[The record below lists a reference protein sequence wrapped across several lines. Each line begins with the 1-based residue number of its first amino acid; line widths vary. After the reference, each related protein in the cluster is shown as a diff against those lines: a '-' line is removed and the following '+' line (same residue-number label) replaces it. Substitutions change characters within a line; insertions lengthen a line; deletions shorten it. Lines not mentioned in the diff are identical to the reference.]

1 MYEGLSS
8 KQVQERFEKHLNN
21 EKVKKLT
28 KSNAQIIRQN
38 VFTYFNFINLI
49 LFILVLLTGKIK
61 NGLFLGTVIFNA
73 CIGIYQ
79 QMKSKK
85 LLDRLSFLAEDTIKA
100 KRDGK
105 WVSISLEEIVVD
117 DLIEIVSGM
126 QFPVDGIVLD
136 GNGEADE
143 SSISGESQLVEKQVN
158 DLIYAGTNLTS
169 GKVLVKVEHVS
180 KQCMIYRMI
189 EDASKESPA
198 SSYLHQDLEKMIK
211 IISICII
218 PAGVLLFLTQYMFMH
233 LTMQDALLKTIAA
246 LVGMIPE
253 GLVVLTTIA
262 LAVSTIRESKNHVLI
277 QDLFSIEALAR
288 VNTACFDKTGTL
300 TTGNMNVVHVEYLG
314 NDKNEVNTLLG
325 SYLQNEEAFNQT
337 SQALLKYFDVNHTY
351 ALGETLPF
359 SSKRKYAAKVLKG
372 KGTLYVGAYSY
383 LCEEADASL
392 QEKIDFYTQQGKRVL
407 AVGFRQ
413 EETINSSDA
422 MSIIA
427 LVVIQDEMRKN
438 AKEII
443 AYFKKQNIQVCM
455 ISGDDPKTVASLA
468 KMAGVDNSEH
478 YVDVSRSYESMDALA
493 SNYTIFGRVRP
504 EEKKQLVCAMQKQG
518 KIVLMSGDGVND
530 VPALKVADV
539 SISIKDASSAAKNT
553 ANIILMDNDFSKI
566 PSIVNEGRRVINNI
580 SRASSMY
587 LVKTVFSFLLTLYVI
602 CTRNAYPFL
611 PIHLTL
617 ISAIGVG
624 IPTFILQ
631 MEPSFERI
639 QGKFLRNAFLKALPS
654 SLTVFLAAFLC
665 MHFKRMYSISELRF
679 YGIFV
684 FLSGYVYLWTLLKV
698 YQPFTKRRLL
708 VIGCMS
714 ILLGVSLVC
723 FESVINVSIQ
733 WKDAWL
739 FFTGII
745 VEPVVIY
752 VLTKGVNLYDQ
763 KTAE

>member
-1 MYEGLSS
+1 
-8 KQVQERFEKHLNN
+8 
-21 EKVKKLT
+21 
-28 KSNAQIIRQN
+28 
-38 VFTYFNFINLI
+38 
-49 LFILVLLTGKIK
+49 
-61 NGLFLGTVIFNA
+61 
-73 CIGIYQ
+73 
-79 QMKSKK
+79 
-85 LLDRLSFLAEDTIKA
+85 
-100 KRDGK
+100 
-105 WVSISLEEIVVD
+105 
-117 DLIEIVSGM
+117 
-126 QFPVDGIVLD
+126 
-136 GNGEADE
+136 
-143 SSISGESQLVEKQVN
+143 
-158 DLIYAGTNLTS
+158 
-169 GKVLVKVEHVS
+169 
-180 KQCMIYRMI
+180 
-189 EDASKESPA
+189 
-198 SSYLHQDLEKMIK
+198 
-211 IISICII
+211 
-218 PAGVLLFLTQYMFMH
+218 
-233 LTMQDALLKTIAA
+233 
-246 LVGMIPE
+246 
-253 GLVVLTTIA
+253 
-262 LAVSTIRESKNHVLI
+262 
-277 QDLFSIEALAR
+277 
-288 VNTACFDKTGTL
+288 
-300 TTGNMNVVHVEYLG
+300 
-314 NDKNEVNTLLG
+314 
-325 SYLQNEEAFNQT
+325 
-337 SQALLKYFDVNHTY
+337 
-351 ALGETLPF
+351 
-359 SSKRKYAAKVLKG
+359 
-372 KGTLYVGAYSY
+372 
-383 LCEEADASL
+383 
-392 QEKIDFYTQQGKRVL
+392 
-407 AVGFRQ
+407 
-413 EETINSSDA
+413 

-427 LVVIQDEMRKN
+427 LIVIQDEMRKN

-654 SLTVFLAAFLC
+654 SLTVFLTAFLC

-714 ILLGVSLVC
+714 ILLGVCLVC
-723 FESVINVSIQ
+723 FESIINVSIQ

>member
-28 KSNAQIIRQN
+28 KSNVQIIRQN

-85 LLDRLSFLAEDTIKA
+85 LLDRLSFLAEDTIKV

-105 WVSISLEEIVVD
+105 WISISLEEIVVD

-158 DLIYAGTNLTS
+158 DFIYAGTNLTS

-198 SSYLHQDLEKMIK
+198 SSCLHQDLEKMIK

-218 PAGVLLFLTQYMFMH
+218 PAGALLFLTQYMFMH

-288 VNTACFDKTGTL
+288 VNTVCFDKTGTL

-337 SQALLKYFDVNHTY
+337 SQALLEYFKVNHAY

-372 KGTLYVGAYSY
+372 KGTRYVGAYSY
-383 LCEEADASL
+383 LCEEVDASL

-413 EETINSSDA
+413 EETIDSSDA

-468 KMAGVDNSEH
+468 KLAGVEGSEH

-745 VEPVVIY
+745 VEPIVIY

>member
-49 LFILVLLTGKIK
+49 LFFLVLLTGKIK

-85 LLDRLSFLAEDTIKA
+85 LLDRLSFLAEDTVKV

-105 WVSISLEEIVVD
+105 WISISLEEIVVD

-136 GNGEADE
+136 GNGETDE

-158 DLIYAGTNLTS
+158 DFIYAGTNLTS

-198 SSYLHQDLEKMIK
+198 SSCLHQDLEKMIK

-288 VNTACFDKTGTL
+288 VNTVCFDKTGTL

-337 SQALLKYFDVNHTY
+337 SQSLLKYFDVNHTY

-392 QEKIDFYTQQGKRVL
+392 QAKIDFYTQQGKRVL

-413 EETINSSDA
+413 EETIDSNDA

-539 SISIKDASSAAKNT
+539 SISVKDASSAAKNT

-665 MHFKRMYSISELRF
+665 MHVKRMYSISELRF

-714 ILLGVSLVC
+714 ILLGVCLVC
-723 FESVINVSIQ
+723 FESIINVSIQ

>member
-1 MYEGLSS
+1 MCEGLSS

-49 LFILVLLTGKIK
+49 LFFLVLLTGKIK

-85 LLDRLSFLAEDTIKA
+85 LLDRLSFLAEDTIKV

-158 DLIYAGTNLTS
+158 DFIYAGTNLTS

-198 SSYLHQDLEKMIK
+198 SSCLHQDLEKMIK

-218 PAGVLLFLTQYMFMH
+218 PAGALLFLTQYMFMH

-288 VNTACFDKTGTL
+288 VNTVCFDKTGTL
-300 TTGNMNVVHVEYLG
+300 TTGNMNVDTVEYLG

-337 SQALLKYFDVNHTY
+337 SQAWLKYFDVNHAY
-351 ALGETLPF
+351 ALGESLPF

-392 QEKIDFYTQQGKRVL
+392 QAKIDFYTQQGKRVL
-407 AVGFRQ
+407 AVGFHQ
-413 EETINSSDA
+413 EEAIDSSDA

-665 MHFKRMYSISELRF
+665 MHVKRMYSISELRF

-714 ILLGVSLVC
+714 ILLGISLVC

-745 VEPVVIY
+745 VEPIVIY

>member
-714 ILLGVSLVC
+714 ILLGVSLVY

>member
-79 QMKSKK
+79 QLKSKK
-85 LLDRLSFLAEDTIKA
+85 LLDRLSFLAEDTVKV

-105 WVSISLEEIVVD
+105 WISISLEEIVVD

-136 GNGEADE
+136 GNGETDE

-158 DLIYAGTNLTS
+158 DFIYAGTNLTS

-180 KQCMIYRMI
+180 KQCIIYRMI

-198 SSYLHQDLEKMIK
+198 SSCLHQDLEKMIK

-218 PAGVLLFLTQYMFMH
+218 PAGALLFLTQYMFMH

-288 VNTACFDKTGTL
+288 VNTVCFDKTGTL
-300 TTGNMNVVHVEYLG
+300 TTGNMNVDTVEYLG

-337 SQALLKYFDVNHTY
+337 SQALLKYFDVNHAY
-351 ALGETLPF
+351 ALGESLPF

-383 LCEEADASL
+383 LCEEADTSL
-392 QEKIDFYTQQGKRVL
+392 QAKIDFYTQQGKRVL

-413 EETINSSDA
+413 EETIDSSDA

-714 ILLGVSLVC
+714 ILLGICLVC
-723 FESVINVSIQ
+723 FESIINVSIQ

>member
-21 EKVKKLT
+21 EKEKKLT
-28 KSNAQIIRQN
+28 KSNEQIIRQN

-79 QMKSKK
+79 QLKSKK
-85 LLDRLSFLAEDTIKA
+85 LLDRLSFLAEDTVKV

-105 WVSISLEEIVVD
+105 WISISLEEIVVD

-136 GNGEADE
+136 GSGEVDE

-158 DLIYAGTNLTS
+158 DFVYAGTNLTS
-169 GKVLVKVEHVS
+169 GKVCVKVEHVS
-180 KQCMIYRMI
+180 KQCMIYRII

-218 PAGVLLFLTQYMFMH
+218 PAGILLFLTQFMLMH

-262 LAVSTIRESKNHVLI
+262 LAVSTIRASKNHVLV

-288 VNTACFDKTGTL
+288 VNTVCFDKTGTL
-300 TTGNMNVVHVEYLG
+300 TTGNMNVVNVEYLG
-314 NDKNEVNTLLG
+314 NDKNIVNTLLG
-325 SYLQNEEAFNQT
+325 SYLQNEETSNQT
-337 SQALLKYFDVNHTY
+337 SQALLKYFDVNHAY

-359 SSKRKYAAKVLKG
+359 SSRRKYAAKVLKG

-383 LCEEADASL
+383 LCKEVNASL
-392 QEKIDFYTQQGKRVL
+392 QAKIDFYTQQGKRVF
-407 AVGFRQ
+407 AVGFSQ
-413 EETINSSDA
+413 KEMIDSMNA

-427 LVVIQDEMRKN
+427 LIVIQDEMRQN

-443 AYFKKQNIQVCM
+443 AYFKKQKIQVCM

-468 KMAGVDNSEH
+468 KLAGIEGSEQ
-478 YVDVSRSYESMDALA
+478 YVDVSQCDESMDVLA

-714 ILLGVSLVC
+714 ILLGISLVC
-723 FESVINVSIQ
+723 FASVINVSIQ
-733 WKDAWL
+733 WRDAWL

-752 VLTKGVNLYDQ
+752 ALTKGVNLYDQ
-763 KTAE
+763 RTAE

>member
-28 KSNAQIIRQN
+28 ISNAQIIRQN

-85 LLDRLSFLAEDTIKA
+85 LLDRLSFLAEDTIKV

-105 WVSISLEEIVVD
+105 WISISLEEIVVD

-158 DLIYAGTNLTS
+158 DFIYAGTNLTS

-198 SSYLHQDLEKMIK
+198 SSCLHQDLEKMIK

-218 PAGVLLFLTQYMFMH
+218 PAGALLFLTQYMSMH

-288 VNTACFDKTGTL
+288 VNTVCFDKTGTL
-300 TTGNMNVVHVEYLG
+300 TTGNMNVDTVEYLG

-337 SQALLKYFDVNHTY
+337 SQALLKYFDVNHAY

-392 QEKIDFYTQQGKRVL
+392 QAKIDFYTQQGKRVL
-407 AVGFRQ
+407 AVGFHQ
-413 EETINSSDA
+413 EEAIDSSDA

-443 AYFKKQNIQVCM
+443 VYFKKQNIQVCM

-493 SNYTIFGRVRP
+493 SHYTIFGRVRP

-665 MHFKRMYSISELRF
+665 MHVKRVYSISELRF

-714 ILLGVSLVC
+714 ILLGVCLVC

>member
-8 KQVQERFEKHLNN
+8 KQVQERFEKYLNN

-28 KSNAQIIRQN
+28 KSNAHIIRQN

-79 QMKSKK
+79 QLKSKK
-85 LLDRLSFLAEDTIKA
+85 LIDRLSFLAEDTVKV

-105 WVSISLEEIVVD
+105 WISISLEEIVVD

-136 GNGEADE
+136 GNGETDE

-158 DLIYAGTNLTS
+158 DFIYAGTNLTS

-288 VNTACFDKTGTL
+288 VNTVCFDKTGTL

-337 SQALLKYFDVNHTY
+337 SQALLEYFDVNHAY

-383 LCEEADASL
+383 LCKEMDASL

-407 AVGFRQ
+407 AVGFHQ
-413 EETINSSDA
+413 EEAIDSSDA

-714 ILLGVSLVC
+714 ILLGISLVC

>member
-8 KQVQERFEKHLNN
+8 KQVQEQFEKHLNN

-85 LLDRLSFLAEDTIKA
+85 LLDRLSFLVEDTIKV

-105 WVSISLEEIVVD
+105 WVSISLEEIVVG

-158 DLIYAGTNLTS
+158 DFIYAGTNLTS

-180 KQCMIYRMI
+180 KQCIIYRMI
-189 EDASKESPA
+189 EDASKESLA

-218 PAGVLLFLTQYMFMH
+218 PAGVLLFLTQYMSMH

-288 VNTACFDKTGTL
+288 VNTVCFDKTGTL

-337 SQALLKYFDVNHTY
+337 SQALLEYFDVNHAY

-383 LCEEADASL
+383 LCKEMDASL

-407 AVGFRQ
+407 AVGFHQ
-413 EETINSSDA
+413 EETIDSSDA

-714 ILLGVSLVC
+714 ILLGVCLVC
-723 FESVINVSIQ
+723 FESIINVSIQ

>member
-79 QMKSKK
+79 QLKSKK
-85 LLDRLSFLAEDTIKA
+85 LLDRLSFLAEDTVKV

-105 WVSISLEEIVVD
+105 WISISLEEIVVD

-136 GNGEADE
+136 GNGETDE
-143 SSISGESQLVEKQVN
+143 SSISGETQLVEKQVN
-158 DLIYAGTNLTS
+158 DFIYAGTNLTS

-180 KQCMIYRMI
+180 KQCIIYRMI

-198 SSYLHQDLEKMIK
+198 SSCLHQDLEKMIK

-218 PAGVLLFLTQYMFMH
+218 PAGALLFLTQYMFMH

-288 VNTACFDKTGTL
+288 VNTVCFDKTGTL

-337 SQALLKYFDVNHTY
+337 SQALLKYFDVNHAY

-383 LCEEADASL
+383 LCKEMDASL

-407 AVGFRQ
+407 AVGFHQ
-413 EETINSSDA
+413 EEAIESSDA

-438 AKEII
+438 AKKII

-478 YVDVSRSYESMDALA
+478 YVDVSRSYESMDALV

-665 MHFKRMYSISELRF
+665 MHFKRVYSISELRF

-714 ILLGVSLVC
+714 ILLGICLVC
-723 FESVINVSIQ
+723 FESIINVSIQ

>member
-85 LLDRLSFLAEDTIKA
+85 LLDRLSFLAEDTIKV

-158 DLIYAGTNLTS
+158 DFIYAGTNLTS

-180 KQCMIYRMI
+180 KQCIIYRMI
-189 EDASKESPA
+189 EDASKESLA

-218 PAGVLLFLTQYMFMH
+218 PAGVLLFLTQYMSMH

-288 VNTACFDKTGTL
+288 VNTVCFDKTGTL

-314 NDKNEVNTLLG
+314 NDKNEINTLLG
-325 SYLQNEEAFNQT
+325 SYLQNEDAFNQT
-337 SQALLKYFDVNHTY
+337 SQALLEYFEVNHAY

-383 LCEEADASL
+383 LCKEMDASL

-413 EETINSSDA
+413 EETIDSSDA

-468 KMAGVDNSEH
+468 KLVGVEGSER
-478 YVDVSRSYESMDALA
+478 YVDVSRSYESMDVLA

-602 CTRNAYPFL
+602 CTRNTYPFL

-639 QGKFLRNAFLKALPS
+639 QGKFLKNAFLKALPS

-714 ILLGVSLVC
+714 ILLGICLVC
-723 FESVINVSIQ
+723 FESIINVSIQ

-739 FFTGII
+739 FFAGII

>member
-1 MYEGLSS
+1 MTDTFS
-8 KQVQERFEKHLNN
+8 
-21 EKVKKLT
+21 
-28 KSNAQIIRQN
+28 
-38 VFTYFNFINLI
+38 
-49 LFILVLLTGKIK
+49 
-61 NGLFLGTVIFNA
+61 TV
-73 CIGIYQ
+73 
-79 QMKSKK
+79 S
-85 LLDRLSFLAEDTIKA
+85 
-100 KRDGK
+100 
-105 WVSISLEEIVVD
+105 
-117 DLIEIVSGM
+117 
-126 QFPVDGIVLD
+126 
-136 GNGEADE
+136 
-143 SSISGESQLVEKQVN
+143 
-158 DLIYAGTNLTS
+158 
-169 GKVLVKVEHVS
+169 
-180 KQCMIYRMI
+180 
-189 EDASKESPA
+189 
-198 SSYLHQDLEKMIK
+198 
-211 IISICII
+211 
-218 PAGVLLFLTQYMFMH
+218 
-233 LTMQDALLKTIAA
+233 
-246 LVGMIPE
+246 
-253 GLVVLTTIA
+253 
-262 LAVSTIRESKNHVLI
+262 
-277 QDLFSIEALAR
+277 
-288 VNTACFDKTGTL
+288 
-300 TTGNMNVVHVEYLG
+300 
-314 NDKNEVNTLLG
+314 
-325 SYLQNEEAFNQT
+325 
-337 SQALLKYFDVNHTY
+337 
-351 ALGETLPF
+351 
-359 SSKRKYAAKVLKG
+359 
-372 KGTLYVGAYSY
+372 
-383 LCEEADASL
+383 
-392 QEKIDFYTQQGKRVL
+392 L
-407 AVGFRQ
+407 AVGFYQ
-413 EETINSSDA
+413 EETIDSSDA

-654 SLTVFLAAFLC
+654 SLAVFLAAFLC

-714 ILLGVSLVC
+714 ILLGVCLVC
-723 FESVINVSIQ
+723 FESIINVSIQ

>member
-1 MYEGLSS
+1 M
-8 KQVQERFEKHLNN
+8 
-21 EKVKKLT
+21 
-28 KSNAQIIRQN
+28 
-38 VFTYFNFINLI
+38 
-49 LFILVLLTGKIK
+49 FILVLLTGKIK

-79 QMKSKK
+79 QLKSKK
-85 LLDRLSFLAEDTIKA
+85 LLDRLSFLAEDTVKV

-105 WVSISLEEIVVD
+105 WISISLEEIVVD

-143 SSISGESQLVEKQVN
+143 SSISGESQLVEKQAN
-158 DLIYAGTNLTS
+158 DFIYAGTNLTS

-180 KQCMIYRMI
+180 KQCIIYRMI

-288 VNTACFDKTGTL
+288 VNTVCFDKTGTL
-300 TTGNMNVVHVEYLG
+300 TTGNMSVVHVEYLG

-337 SQALLKYFDVNHTY
+337 SQALMEYFEVNHAY

-392 QEKIDFYTQQGKRVL
+392 QAKIDFYTQQGKRVL
-407 AVGFRQ
+407 AVGFHQ
-413 EETINSSDA
+413 EEAIDSSDA

-714 ILLGVSLVC
+714 ILLGICLVC
-723 FESVINVSIQ
+723 FESIINVSIQ

>member
-85 LLDRLSFLAEDTIKA
+85 LLDRLSFLVEDTIKV

-158 DLIYAGTNLTS
+158 DFIYAGTNLTS

-180 KQCMIYRMI
+180 KQCIIYRMI

-288 VNTACFDKTGTL
+288 VNTVCFDKTGTL
-300 TTGNMNVVHVEYLG
+300 TTGNMNVDTVEYLG
-314 NDKNEVNTLLG
+314 NDKNEINTLLG
-325 SYLQNEEAFNQT
+325 SYLQNEDAFNQT
-337 SQALLKYFDVNHTY
+337 SQALLEYFDVNHAY

-392 QEKIDFYTQQGKRVL
+392 QAKIDFYTQQGKRVL
-407 AVGFRQ
+407 AVGFYQ
-413 EETINSSDA
+413 EETIDSSDA

-553 ANIILMDNDFSKI
+553 SNIILMDNDFSKI

-665 MHFKRMYSISELRF
+665 MHVKRMYSISELRF

-714 ILLGVSLVC
+714 ILLGVCLVC
-723 FESVINVSIQ
+723 FESIINVSIQ

>member
-8 KQVQERFEKHLNN
+8 KQVQEQFEKHLNN

-85 LLDRLSFLAEDTIKA
+85 LLDRLSFLAEDTIKV

-158 DLIYAGTNLTS
+158 DFIYAGTNLTS

-180 KQCMIYRMI
+180 KQCIIYRMI

-211 IISICII
+211 TISICII

-288 VNTACFDKTGTL
+288 VNTVCFDKTGTL

-337 SQALLKYFDVNHTY
+337 SQALLEYFDVNHAY

-392 QEKIDFYTQQGKRVL
+392 QAKIDFYTQQGKRVL
-407 AVGFRQ
+407 AVGFYQ
-413 EETINSSDA
+413 EETIDSSDA

-455 ISGDDPKTVASLA
+455 ISGDDPKTVAFLA

-714 ILLGVSLVC
+714 ILLGVCLVC

>member
-49 LFILVLLTGKIK
+49 LFFLVLLTGKIK

-85 LLDRLSFLAEDTIKA
+85 LLDRLSFLVEDTIKV
-100 KRDGK
+100 KRDGE

-158 DLIYAGTNLTS
+158 DFIYAGTNLTS

-198 SSYLHQDLEKMIK
+198 SSCLHQDLEKMIK

-288 VNTACFDKTGTL
+288 VNTVCFDKTGTL

-337 SQALLKYFDVNHTY
+337 SQALLKYFDVNHAY
-351 ALGETLPF
+351 ALGESLPF

-383 LCEEADASL
+383 LCEEADTSL

-427 LVVIQDEMRKN
+427 LIVIQDEMRKN

-468 KMAGVDNSEH
+468 KLAGVEGSER

-504 EEKKQLVCAMQKQG
+504 EEKNQLVCAMQKQG

-714 ILLGVSLVC
+714 ILLGISLVC
-723 FESVINVSIQ
+723 FESIINVSIQ

-745 VEPVVIY
+745 VEPIVIY
-752 VLTKGVNLYDQ
+752 VLTKGANLYDQ

>member
-28 KSNAQIIRQN
+28 KSNVQIIRQN

-79 QMKSKK
+79 QTKSKK
-85 LLDRLSFLAEDTIKA
+85 LLDRLSFLVEDTIKV

-105 WVSISLEEIVVD
+105 WISISLEEIVVD

-158 DLIYAGTNLTS
+158 DFIYAGTNLTS

-180 KQCMIYRMI
+180 KQCIIYRMI

-198 SSYLHQDLEKMIK
+198 SSCLHQDLEKMIK

-288 VNTACFDKTGTL
+288 VNTVCFDKTGTL

-337 SQALLKYFDVNHTY
+337 SQALLEYFDVNHAY

-392 QEKIDFYTQQGKRVL
+392 QAKIDFYTQQGKRVL
-407 AVGFRQ
+407 AVGFYQ
-413 EETINSSDA
+413 EETIDSSDA

-493 SNYTIFGRVRP
+493 ANYTIFGRVRP

-714 ILLGVSLVC
+714 ILLGACLVC
-723 FESVINVSIQ
+723 FESIINVSIQ

>member
-28 KSNAQIIRQN
+28 ISNAQIIRQN

-158 DLIYAGTNLTS
+158 DFIYAGTNLTS

-180 KQCMIYRMI
+180 KQCIIYRMI

-288 VNTACFDKTGTL
+288 VNTVCFDKTGTL

-337 SQALLKYFDVNHTY
+337 SQALLEYFDVNHTY
-351 ALGETLPF
+351 ALGESLPF

-392 QEKIDFYTQQGKRVL
+392 QAKIDFYTQQGKRVL

-413 EETINSSDA
+413 EETINSNDA

-553 ANIILMDNDFSKI
+553 VNIILMDNDFSKI

-714 ILLGVSLVC
+714 ILLGVCLEC
-723 FESVINVSIQ
+723 FESIINVSIQ

>member
-85 LLDRLSFLAEDTIKA
+85 LLDRLSFLAEDTVKV

-117 DLIEIVSGM
+117 DLIEIVSGI

-136 GNGEADE
+136 GNGETDE

-198 SSYLHQDLEKMIK
+198 SSCLHQDLEKMIK

-218 PAGVLLFLTQYMFMH
+218 PAGALLFLTQYMFMH

-288 VNTACFDKTGTL
+288 VNTVCFDKTGTL

-337 SQALLKYFDVNHTY
+337 SQALLEYFDVNHAY
-351 ALGETLPF
+351 ALGESLPF

-392 QEKIDFYTQQGKRVL
+392 QAKIDFYTQQGKRVL

-413 EETINSSDA
+413 EETINSNDA

-714 ILLGVSLVC
+714 ILLGVCLEC
-723 FESVINVSIQ
+723 FESIINVSIQ

>member
-28 KSNAQIIRQN
+28 ISNAQIIRQN

-85 LLDRLSFLAEDTIKA
+85 LLDRLSFLAEDTIKV

-105 WVSISLEEIVVD
+105 WISISLEEIVVD

-143 SSISGESQLVEKQVN
+143 SSISGESQLVEKRVN
-158 DLIYAGTNLTS
+158 DFIYAGTNLTS

-180 KQCMIYRMI
+180 KQCIIYRMI

-198 SSYLHQDLEKMIK
+198 SSCLHQDLEKMIK

-288 VNTACFDKTGTL
+288 VNTVCFDKTGTL
-300 TTGNMNVVHVEYLG
+300 TTGNMSVVHVEYLG

-337 SQALLKYFDVNHTY
+337 SQALMEYFEVNHAY

-392 QEKIDFYTQQGKRVL
+392 QAKIDFYTQQGKRVL

-413 EETINSSDA
+413 EETIDSSDA

-427 LVVIQDEMRKN
+427 LVVIQDEMRKK

-708 VIGCMS
+708 LIGCMS
-714 ILLGVSLVC
+714 ILLGISLVC

>member
-28 KSNAQIIRQN
+28 ISNAQIIRQN

-158 DLIYAGTNLTS
+158 DFIYAGTNLTS

-288 VNTACFDKTGTL
+288 VNTVCFDKTGTL

-337 SQALLKYFDVNHTY
+337 SQALLKYFDVNHAY
-351 ALGETLPF
+351 ALGESLPF

-383 LCEEADASL
+383 LCKEMDASL

-413 EETINSSDA
+413 EETIDSSDA

-714 ILLGVSLVC
+714 ILLGICLVC
-723 FESVINVSIQ
+723 FESIINVSIQ

>member
-49 LFILVLLTGKIK
+49 LFFLVLLTGKIK

-85 LLDRLSFLAEDTIKA
+85 LLDRLSFLAEDTIKV

-105 WVSISLEEIVVD
+105 WVSISLEEIVAD

-158 DLIYAGTNLTS
+158 DFIYAGTNLTS

-198 SSYLHQDLEKMIK
+198 SSCLHQDLEKMIK

-218 PAGVLLFLTQYMFMH
+218 PAGALLFLTQYMFMH

-277 QDLFSIEALAR
+277 QDFFSIEALAR
-288 VNTACFDKTGTL
+288 VNTVCFDKTGTL
-300 TTGNMNVVHVEYLG
+300 TTGNMSVVHVEYLG

-337 SQALLKYFDVNHTY
+337 SQALLKYFDVNHAY
-351 ALGETLPF
+351 ALGESLPF

-383 LCEEADASL
+383 LCKEMDASL

-413 EETINSSDA
+413 EETIDSSDA

-714 ILLGVSLVC
+714 ILLGISLVC

>member
-85 LLDRLSFLAEDTIKA
+85 LLDRLSFLAEDTVKV

-117 DLIEIVSGM
+117 DLIEIVSGI

-136 GNGEADE
+136 GNGETDE

-288 VNTACFDKTGTL
+288 VNTVCFDKTGTL

-337 SQALLKYFDVNHTY
+337 SQALLKYFDVNHAY
-351 ALGETLPF
+351 ALGESLPF

-407 AVGFRQ
+407 AVGFHQ
-413 EETINSSDA
+413 EEAIDSSDA

-684 FLSGYVYLWTLLKV
+684 FLRGYVYLWTLLKV

-708 VIGCMS
+708 LIGCMS
-714 ILLGVSLVC
+714 ILLGICLVC
-723 FESVINVSIQ
+723 FESIINVSIQ

-739 FFTGII
+739 FFAGII

>member
-49 LFILVLLTGKIK
+49 LFFLVLLTGKIK

-85 LLDRLSFLAEDTIKA
+85 LLDRLSFLAEDTIKV

-158 DLIYAGTNLTS
+158 DFIYAGTNLTS

-198 SSYLHQDLEKMIK
+198 SSCLHQDLEKMIK

-218 PAGVLLFLTQYMFMH
+218 PAGALLFLTQYMFMH

-277 QDLFSIEALAR
+277 QDFFSIEALAR
-288 VNTACFDKTGTL
+288 VNTVCFDKTGTL
-300 TTGNMNVVHVEYLG
+300 TTGNMNVDTVEYLG

-337 SQALLKYFDVNHTY
+337 SQALLKYFDVNHAY
-351 ALGETLPF
+351 ALGESLPF

-383 LCEEADASL
+383 LCKEMDASL

-413 EETINSSDA
+413 EETIDSSDA

-468 KMAGVDNSEH
+468 KQAGVDNSEH

-708 VIGCMS
+708 LIGCMS
-714 ILLGVSLVC
+714 ILLGISLVC

>member
-8 KQVQERFEKHLNN
+8 KQVQEQFEKHLNN

-85 LLDRLSFLAEDTIKA
+85 LLDRLSFLAEDTIKV

-105 WVSISLEEIVVD
+105 WISISLEEIVVD

-143 SSISGESQLVEKQVN
+143 SSISGESQLVEKRVN
-158 DLIYAGTNLTS
+158 DFIYAGTNLTS

-180 KQCMIYRMI
+180 KQCIIYRMI

-198 SSYLHQDLEKMIK
+198 SSCLHQDLEKMIK

-218 PAGVLLFLTQYMFMH
+218 PAGVLLFLTQYIFMH

-288 VNTACFDKTGTL
+288 VNTVCFDKTGTL

-314 NDKNEVNTLLG
+314 NDKNEINTLLG

-337 SQALLKYFDVNHTY
+337 SQALLEYFDVNHAY
-351 ALGETLPF
+351 ALGESLPF

-383 LCEEADASL
+383 LCKEMDASL
-392 QEKIDFYTQQGKRVL
+392 QAKIDFYTQQGKRVL
-407 AVGFRQ
+407 AVGFYQ
-413 EETINSSDA
+413 EETIDSSDA

-665 MHFKRMYSISELRF
+665 MHVKRMYSISELRF

-714 ILLGVSLVC
+714 ILLGVCLVC
-723 FESVINVSIQ
+723 FESIINVSIQ

-752 VLTKGVNLYDQ
+752 VLTEGVNLYDQ

>member
-49 LFILVLLTGKIK
+49 LFFLVLLTGKIK

-85 LLDRLSFLAEDTIKA
+85 LLDRLSFLAEDTVKV

-105 WVSISLEEIVVD
+105 WISISLEEIVVD

-136 GNGEADE
+136 GNGETDE

-158 DLIYAGTNLTS
+158 DFIYAGTNLTS

-218 PAGVLLFLTQYMFMH
+218 PAGALLFLTQYMFMH

-288 VNTACFDKTGTL
+288 VNTICFDKTGTL

-337 SQALLKYFDVNHTY
+337 SQALLEYFDVNHTY

-407 AVGFRQ
+407 AVGFHQ
-413 EETINSSDA
+413 EEAIDSSDA

-714 ILLGVSLVC
+714 ILLGISLVC

-745 VEPVVIY
+745 VEPIVIY

>member
-28 KSNAQIIRQN
+28 KSNVQIIRQN

-79 QMKSKK
+79 QTKSKK
-85 LLDRLSFLAEDTIKA
+85 LLDRLSFLVEDTIKV

-105 WVSISLEEIVVD
+105 WISISLEEIVVD

-158 DLIYAGTNLTS
+158 DFIYAGTNLTS

-198 SSYLHQDLEKMIK
+198 SSCLHQDLEKMIK

-218 PAGVLLFLTQYMFMH
+218 PAGALLFLTQYMFMH

-288 VNTACFDKTGTL
+288 VNTVCFDKTGTL
-300 TTGNMNVVHVEYLG
+300 TTGNMNIDTVEYLG

-337 SQALLKYFDVNHTY
+337 SQALLEYFDVNHAY

-392 QEKIDFYTQQGKRVL
+392 QAKIDFYTQQGKRVL
-407 AVGFRQ
+407 AVGFYQ
-413 EETINSSDA
+413 EETIDSSDA

-714 ILLGVSLVC
+714 ILLGACLVC
-723 FESVINVSIQ
+723 FESIINVSIQ

>member
-85 LLDRLSFLAEDTIKA
+85 LLDRLSFLAEDTVKV

-117 DLIEIVSGM
+117 DLIEIVSGI

-136 GNGEADE
+136 GNGETDE

-288 VNTACFDKTGTL
+288 VNTVCFDKTGTL

-337 SQALLKYFDVNHTY
+337 SQALLEYFDVNHAY
-351 ALGETLPF
+351 ALGESLPF

-392 QEKIDFYTQQGKRVL
+392 QAKIDFYTQQGKRVL

-413 EETINSSDA
+413 EETINSNDA

-714 ILLGVSLVC
+714 ILLGVCLEC
-723 FESVINVSIQ
+723 FESIINVSIQ

>member
-85 LLDRLSFLAEDTIKA
+85 LLDRLSFFAEDTIKA

>member
-49 LFILVLLTGKIK
+49 LFFLVLLTGKIK

-85 LLDRLSFLAEDTIKA
+85 LLDRLSFLAEDTIKV

-105 WVSISLEEIVVD
+105 WVSISLEEIVAD

-158 DLIYAGTNLTS
+158 DFIYAGTNLTS

-198 SSYLHQDLEKMIK
+198 SSCLHQDLEKMIK

-218 PAGVLLFLTQYMFMH
+218 PAGALLFLTQYMFMH

-277 QDLFSIEALAR
+277 QDFFPIEALAR
-288 VNTACFDKTGTL
+288 VNTVCFDKTGTL
-300 TTGNMNVVHVEYLG
+300 TTGNMSVVHVEYLG

-337 SQALLKYFDVNHTY
+337 SQALLKYFDVNHAY
-351 ALGETLPF
+351 ALGESLPF

-383 LCEEADASL
+383 LCKEMDASL

-413 EETINSSDA
+413 EETIDSSDA

-714 ILLGVSLVC
+714 ILLGISLVC

>member
-85 LLDRLSFLAEDTIKA
+85 LLDRLSFLAEDTVKV

-117 DLIEIVSGM
+117 DLIEIVSGI

-136 GNGEADE
+136 GNGETDE

-288 VNTACFDKTGTL
+288 VNTVCFDKTGTL

-337 SQALLKYFDVNHTY
+337 SQALLKYFDVNHAY
-351 ALGETLPF
+351 ALGESLPF

-407 AVGFRQ
+407 AVGFHQ
-413 EETINSSDA
+413 EEAIDSSDA

-708 VIGCMS
+708 LIGCMS
-714 ILLGVSLVC
+714 ILLGICLVC
-723 FESVINVSIQ
+723 FESIINVSIQ

-739 FFTGII
+739 FFAGII

>member
-28 KSNAQIIRQN
+28 ISNAQIIRQN

-158 DLIYAGTNLTS
+158 DFIYAGTNLTS

-180 KQCMIYRMI
+180 KQCIIYRMI

-288 VNTACFDKTGTL
+288 VNTVCFDKTGTL

-337 SQALLKYFDVNHTY
+337 SQALLEYFDVNHAY
-351 ALGETLPF
+351 ALGESLPF

-392 QEKIDFYTQQGKRVL
+392 QAKIDFYTQQGKRVL
-407 AVGFRQ
+407 AVGFHQ
-413 EETINSSDA
+413 EEAIDSSDA

-468 KMAGVDNSEH
+468 KLAGVEGSEH

-654 SLTVFLAAFLC
+654 SLTVFLTAFLY

-684 FLSGYVYLWTLLKV
+684 FLSGYVYLWTLMKV

-714 ILLGVSLVC
+714 ILLGISLMC

-745 VEPVVIY
+745 VEPIVIY

>member
-85 LLDRLSFLAEDTIKA
+85 LLDRLSFLAEDTIKV

-288 VNTACFDKTGTL
+288 VNTVCFDKTGTL

-337 SQALLKYFDVNHTY
+337 SQALLEYFDVNHAY

-383 LCEEADASL
+383 LCKEMDASL

-413 EETINSSDA
+413 EETIDSSDA

-438 AKEII
+438 AKEIV

-468 KMAGVDNSEH
+468 KLAGVEGSER
-478 YVDVSRSYESMDALA
+478 YVDVSRSYESIDALA

-665 MHFKRMYSISELRF
+665 MHVKRMYSISELRF

-708 VIGCMS
+708 LIGCMS
-714 ILLGVSLVC
+714 ILLGISLVC

>member
-28 KSNAQIIRQN
+28 KSNAQIIHQN

-79 QMKSKK
+79 QIKSKK
-85 LLDRLSFLAEDTIKA
+85 LLDRLSFLAEDTIKV

-158 DLIYAGTNLTS
+158 DFIYAGTNLTS

-198 SSYLHQDLEKMIK
+198 SSCLHQDLEKMIK

-218 PAGVLLFLTQYMFMH
+218 PAGALLFLTQYMFMH

-288 VNTACFDKTGTL
+288 VNTVCFDKTGTL
-300 TTGNMNVVHVEYLG
+300 TTGNMNVDTVEYLG

-337 SQALLKYFDVNHTY
+337 SQALLKYFDVNHAY
-351 ALGETLPF
+351 GLGETLPF

-392 QEKIDFYTQQGKRVL
+392 QAKIDFYTQQGKRVL

-413 EETINSSDA
+413 EETIDSNDA

-468 KMAGVDNSEH
+468 KQAGVDNSEH

-665 MHFKRMYSISELRF
+665 MHVKRMYSISELRF

-714 ILLGVSLVC
+714 ILLGICLVC
-723 FESVINVSIQ
+723 FESIINVSIQ

-745 VEPVVIY
+745 VEPIVIY

>member
-85 LLDRLSFLAEDTIKA
+85 LLDHLSFLVEDTIKV

-158 DLIYAGTNLTS
+158 DFIYAGTNLTS

-180 KQCMIYRMI
+180 KQCIIYRMI

-198 SSYLHQDLEKMIK
+198 SSCLHQDLEKMIK

-218 PAGVLLFLTQYMFMH
+218 PAGALLFLTQYMFMH

-288 VNTACFDKTGTL
+288 VNTVCFDKTGTL

-314 NDKNEVNTLLG
+314 NDKNEINTLLG
-325 SYLQNEEAFNQT
+325 SYLQNEDAFNQT
-337 SQALLKYFDVNHTY
+337 SQALLEYFEVNHAY

-383 LCEEADASL
+383 LCKEMDASL

-413 EETINSSDA
+413 EETIDSSDA

-468 KMAGVDNSEH
+468 KLAGVDNSEH

-665 MHFKRMYSISELRF
+665 MHVKRMYSISELRF

-714 ILLGVSLVC
+714 ILLGISLVC
-723 FESVINVSIQ
+723 FESIINVSIQ

>member
-85 LLDRLSFLAEDTIKA
+85 LLDRLSFLAEDTIKV

-105 WVSISLEEIVVD
+105 WISISLEEIVVD

-158 DLIYAGTNLTS
+158 DFIYAGTNLTS
-169 GKVLVKVEHVS
+169 GKVLVKVEPVS
-180 KQCMIYRMI
+180 KQCIIYRMI

-198 SSYLHQDLEKMIK
+198 SSCLHQDLEKMIK

-218 PAGVLLFLTQYMFMH
+218 PAGALLFLTQYMFMH

-288 VNTACFDKTGTL
+288 VNTVCFDKTGTL

-337 SQALLKYFDVNHTY
+337 SQALLEYFDVNHAY

-392 QEKIDFYTQQGKRVL
+392 QAKIDFYTQQGKRVL
-407 AVGFRQ
+407 AVGFYQ
-413 EETINSSDA
+413 EETIDSSDA

-714 ILLGVSLVC
+714 ILLGACLVC
-723 FESVINVSIQ
+723 FESIINVSIQ

>member
-85 LLDRLSFLAEDTIKA
+85 LLDRLSFLAEDTIKV

-158 DLIYAGTNLTS
+158 DFIYAGTNLTS

-218 PAGVLLFLTQYMFMH
+218 PAGALLFLTQYMFMH

-288 VNTACFDKTGTL
+288 VNTVCFDKTGTL

-337 SQALLKYFDVNHTY
+337 SQALLEYFDVNHAY

-383 LCEEADASL
+383 LCKEMDASL
-392 QEKIDFYTQQGKRVL
+392 QAKIDFYTQQGKRVL

-413 EETINSSDA
+413 EETIDSSDA

-493 SNYTIFGRVRP
+493 ANYTIFGRVRP

-714 ILLGVSLVC
+714 ILLGISLVC
-723 FESVINVSIQ
+723 FESIINVSIQ